1 LLIAYCL
8 LLFAFCFSFPHH
20 KTIAMKP
27 LPVIASFFLGSCLTL
42 ALVSFTGN
50 PWNTEG
56 YIVEHEQDIARE
68 EPGPHKGGGNTTAYP
83 FFAKADDLPLV
94 FRKRTLRPGSSIG
107 YHLQEKD
114 EIYYIIQGKGEM
126 TMNGKTFSV
135 KAGDAILT
143 RPGNSHGLQPTG
155 KDSLTL
161 LINYNK

>member
-1 LLIAYCL
+1 
-8 LLFAFCFSFPHH
+8 
-20 KTIAMKP
+20 MKP

-83 FFAKADDLPLV
+83 FFAKADDLQLV

-143 RPGNSHGLQPTG
+143 RPGNSHGLQPIG